1 MEDVRSRLMGAGIEI
16 QGGTP
21 EAFAEVIRIEV
32 DKWGRI
38 VKEAGIQPE

>member
-1 MEDVRSRLMGAGIEI
+1 MKARLTSVGVQI

-21 EAFAEVIRIEV
+21 EHFAEVIKDEV
-32 DKWGRI
+32 EKWGKL